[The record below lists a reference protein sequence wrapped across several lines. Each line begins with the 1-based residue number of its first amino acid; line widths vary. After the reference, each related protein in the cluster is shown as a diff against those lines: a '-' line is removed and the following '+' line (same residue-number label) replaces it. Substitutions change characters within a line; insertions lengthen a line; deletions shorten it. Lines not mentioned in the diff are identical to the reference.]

1 MYMYMYTC
9 DPSPILT
16 HLSAASSRAVM
27 PASTIR
33 SAQDRLSWRDLML
46 ASTART
52 YAGVKVVNRVE
63 R

>member
-1 MYMYMYTC
+1 
-9 DPSPILT
+9 
-16 HLSAASSRAVM
+16 M

-52 YAGVKVVNRVE
+52 YAGAKWWQGIIMM
-63 R
+63 